1 MEEVNFSSCAEIR
14 DSRSMLESADWKS
27 LKKGNFCGCFA
38 KSGDGAEELLKA
50 LSTCI
55 ALEEVDFSSCT
66 EIGANWYFLQW
77 DRAFWK
83 SLKKGNFKD
92 CFAKSDK
99 GAKELLEV
107 LSRCTALEEVDF
119 SSCTEIQNL
128 WYTLNHDKADW
139 KSFKKGTFKDCF
151 AKNSDGGDGE
161 LLEFLSRC
169 ATLEEVDFSG
179 CREMSSW
186 SVLESTE
193 WKTYA
198 DWKSLK
204 KGNFKECF
212 VKSGTGAKVLL
223 TALSRCAALEEVDF
237 SNCKEIGNSWSML
250 ESADWKSF
258 KKGTF
263 QYCFP
268 SSVSGD
274 GARELLAALSRCAT
288 LEEVDFKGCEQI
300 QDSWSMLESAEW
312 KSLKKGNFWGC
323 FARSGDGARELLT
336 ALSRCVTLEV
346 VNFHYCR
353 YIRNSWSMLESAD
366 WKSLRK
372 GFFQECF
379 AESGDGAKELL
390 TALSRCVNLEVVNF
404 EKCREIRNSWSMLQN
419 AEWKS
424 LKKGIFKNC
433 FAESGDGGR
442 ELLTALSRCVALE
455 EVEFG
460 ICSALG
466 DDKWDVVGPGC
477 WPQLKSAKG
486 VPEPILQKVSHK

>member
-250 ESADWKSF
+250 ESA
-258 KKGTF
+258 
-263 QYCFP
+263 
-268 SSVSGD
+268 
-274 GARELLAALSRCAT
+274 
-288 LEEVDFKGCEQI
+288 
-300 QDSWSMLESAEW
+300 EW